1 MTSGVF
7 LKMTPDVISVR
18 LLRVPDSSVP
28 SAIPAYLKRQ
38 HVDAIRVD
46 ALTGDASDRRYF
58 RVITRN
64 APSFVLALYAKPFD
78 YETLPFVNVTGLFQ
92 AMPLPVPRLLAYA
105 ADQGVLALEDLGDV
119 TLQAH
124 IGGTT
129 FEERDRWYERA
140 MRLLVTLQRR
150 GRELENEHY
159 LPYGIAFD
167 VEKLTWEMDFFMRH
181 FLEAYRGIELPPATR
196 DALRSELAIL
206 VEELANEPRVLCHRD
221 YHSRNLM
228 VTNGELYIIDFQD
241 ARMGPDTYDLVSL
254 LRDSYVD
261 LPEALIDRLIRQFVE
276 SIRGG
281 HFETF
286 R

>member
-28 SAIPAYLKRQ
+28 SAIPTYLERQ

-64 APSFVLALYAKPFD
+64 APSFVLALHAKPFD
-78 YETLPFVNVTGLFQ
+78 YKTLPFVNVTSLFQ
-92 AMPLPVPRLLAYA
+92 AMPLPVPRLLEHA

-140 MRLLVTLQRR
+140 MRLLVTLQQR
-150 GRELENEHY
+150 GRELDDQRY

-167 VEKLTWEMDFFMRH
+167 VEKLTWEMDFFVRH
-181 FLEAYRGIELPPATR
+181 FLEAYRGAHLGPETREQLRTEL
-196 DALRSELAIL
+196 SHIVVELA
-206 VEELANEPRVLCHRD
+206 AEPR
-221 YHSRNLM
+221 
-228 VTNGELYIIDFQD
+228 
-241 ARMGPDTYDLVSL
+241 
-254 LRDSYVD
+254 
-261 LPEALIDRLIRQFVE
+261 
-276 SIRGG
+276 
-281 HFETF
+281 
-286 R
+286 